1 MARAT
6 ITILGTEII
15 KNMIK
20 DTMQITFPDE
30 SEDFNKG
37 FKYFGEKVLQAFE
50 KMETEDF
57 DDGMRI
63 DGTCRKPS

>member
-6 ITILGTEII
+6 ITILGTGII
-15 KNMIK
+15 KNVIR

-37 FKYFGEKVLQAFE
+37 FRYFGEKVLQAFE
-50 KMETEDF
+50 KMETEMEDD
-57 DDGMRI
+57 DDGN
-63 DGTCRKPS
+63 